1 MLHVL
6 SYQEDSPLY
15 SPFSKTTQSLSFTL
29 FLFFFLLKKRVRS
42 VHRRE
47 LLLTAPDCPRSVR
60 GAKPKLGPSL
70 RGSSTVL
77 EFSPSSFQHIT
88 LIHFRRS
95 LFNMMSAKRK
105 DDLDASDAMR
115 KRARRQD
122 PVSCQT
128 CRAKKLKCN
137 RQQPCSNCHARRI
150 ECVYT
155 NSGKKFSSTIHPTP
169 PVAPFT
175 RPPDP
180 PYSPRHN
187 HPFDACAPSP
197 QTEELSG
204 TLKRSEA
211 VKTEQRLRES
221 SEHEQTADWLETI
234 VMGSRIPDVLPRS
247 LKDRLMP
254 KSASLPTPLTA
265 FLPRETEAMEMLN
278 HYIECMDYV
287 YHVIILSQAQS
298 QFNEI
303 YQSVHNQSTVNLN
316 YLALLFSV
324 AAASHYFRSVGS
336 TQPSK
341 EAEKRSREYTA
352 LVGAALTQ
360 GSYITYPTIEG
371 LQATIII
378 SHCVSNIGQD
388 PSIRAYF
395 INATIISQALQMGL
409 HRTDTVRNKEYRKT
423 HGYDPV
429 EVELKRRLW
438 WQLASYDW
446 YVTLSIDIER
456 LLTAKGCWLS

>member
-1 MLHVL
+1 VSETPNQNRKSGAFPPRLINN
-6 SYQEDSPLY
+6 
-15 SPFSKTTQSLSFTL
+15 FSS
-29 FLFFFLLKKRVRS
+29 
-42 VHRRE
+42 
-47 LLLTAPDCPRSVR
+47 
-60 GAKPKLGPSL
+60 
-70 RGSSTVL
+70 
-77 EFSPSSFQHIT
+77 SPSSFQHIT
-88 LIHFRRS
+88 PTDSRRS
-95 LFNMMSAKRK
+95 FLNMMRAKRK
-105 DDLDASDAMR
+105 DDLDASDTMR

-137 RQQPCSNCHARRI
+137 RQQPCSNCLARCI
-150 ECVYT
+150 ECVYAT
-155 NSGKKFSSTIHPTP
+155 SAVQLPPPLHPTP
-169 PVAPFT
+169 SLTFSGPPG
-175 RPPDP
+175 PPDP
-180 PYSPRHN
+180 PPRH
-187 HPFDACAPSP
+187 HHHYDHQPVYAPSP
-197 QTEELSG
+197 QTERPFSIS
-204 TLKRSEA
+204 KSSEP

-234 VMGSRIPDVLPRS
+234 VMGSRIPDVLPMP

-265 FLPRETEAMEMLN
+265 FLPRESEAIAMLN
-278 HYIECMDYV
+278 HYIDCMDFV
-287 YHVIILSQAQS
+287 YHVIIPNQTMS
-298 QFNEI
+298 QFNGI

-316 YLALLFSV
+316 HLALLFSI
-324 AAASHYFRSVGS
+324 AAASHYFRGVES

-341 EAEKRSREYTA
+341 EAETRSREYSA

-360 GSYITYPTIEG
+360 GNYITYPTIEG

-395 INATIISQALQMGL
+395 INATIISQAIQMGL
-409 HRTDTVRNKEYRKT
+409 HRTDTFRNKEYRKRNE
-423 HGYDPV
+423 YDPV

-446 YVTLSIDIER
+446 YAPSTIVTSSRER
-456 LLTAKGCWLS
+456 WLTAKGCWLS